1 MKYVNIYQDDETA
14 GENIYTENNM
24 ISLPFLKLNYN
35 KFSMEQ
41 LSLLVESYI
50 LCIHYPER

>member
-24 ISLPFLKLNYN
+24 ISLPFLTLNYN